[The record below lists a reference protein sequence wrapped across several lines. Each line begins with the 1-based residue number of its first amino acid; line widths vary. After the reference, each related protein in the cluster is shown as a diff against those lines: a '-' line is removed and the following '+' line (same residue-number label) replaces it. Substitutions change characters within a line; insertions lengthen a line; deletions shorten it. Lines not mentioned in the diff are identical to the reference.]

1 VVTIPAPDDLFGDVE
16 PTVVEIDLRFDYE
29 ALLDV
34 EKISIIQEQFVS
46 GLGADMRSDTTR
58 VLIIDHAC
66 DLEKHS
72 NGYQKIINARTVG
85 PVVCLLLGPP
95 AAPAESTIGPDS
107 PRLPG
112 AEPGRRG
119 GLGGTGADGREP
131 TLVKPFALRAP
142 VATLW
147 VSEPY
152 GVGWGMNQTVP
163 SFVGAA
169 HHANDGGYDTPV
181 LRALLDALRI
191 PDVFDKVID
200 VVGGMPEATASPGIL
215 AVLGRVDDDVLA
227 DAQVLA
233 VDQLLRDRP
242 NASDEA
248 PADLVTGSLALILRD
263 AGKIRADSDVLLPG
277 GYLDSTLTQCR
288 DYLADAEAKA
298 KAMRSP
304 RAVFGE
310 MGALLHALRGY
321 TVHQS
326 PQTRGMVVR
335 NNVMVVGSHVDTLR
349 DQLAG
354 EFEAIDGRRGL
365 DVQKLNRINDLGLR
379 SEPLPHTDAPAVVEA
394 LEHLVCGGLD
404 RRHSIVE
411 ISRWL
416 LGISRLLIPRGSAA
430 RIPELERVCADNVV
444 HAMREPP
451 VMSLN
456 LASLPT
462 LLAVFFCCALAGIWQ
477 PAGAPVAIAIA
488 TAAVLTSIAGAIFLA
503 TARRSLPDEGRLR
516 NIAIG
521 DFWIL
526 TVAAALGGV
535 AGVLAPVQLYPFDV
549 PTPLGIAAVTV
560 AALGLIFWWRATWLH
575 AIARWDAPSWV
586 QNAIAC
592 VDDLRVLVNDVALYE
607 WILSDSRRAAVDIA
621 GALSGA
627 LFDMK
632 IQFVAHA
639 DKVRTE
645 GTGRQLRA
653 TPGVDAEIP
662 SLLRQNSAEI
672 AGIVSDD
679 MVALVRLLLERCWA
693 DLGRDALDAPA
704 QWVSE
709 QTEMHLGRY
718 KHHLERRGV
727 HGLSPFKA
735 DNERRR
741 VLAHTVWQDTRRVST
756 VLRSSIQHPGIIQL
770 CAPEHLLFLDVDPN
784 RAGSVRFAPKGAQ
797 TQHGQGLRGVGR
809 NGDHQSVMGD
819 MIWTEWG
826 QVAGII
832 RLVRMRAGT
841 VETILENAQ

>member
-1 VVTIPAPDDLFGDVE
+1 MTILAPDDFSDDVE

-34 EKISIIQEQFVS
+34 AKVSIIQEQFVTDLGVDTRS
-46 GLGADMRSDTTR
+46 GTTR

-66 DLEKHS
+66 DLRRHS
-72 NGYQKIINARTVG
+72 DGYQKIVNARTVG
-85 PVVCLLLGPP
+85 SVVCLLLGPP
-95 AAPAESTIGPDS
+95 DAPAASTAVPGGPR
-107 PRLPG
+107 PPG
-112 AEPGRRG
+112 AEPGGRG
-119 GLGGTGADGREP
+119 GLGGLGAGGREP

-147 VSEPY
+147 VGEPH
-152 GVGWGMNQTVP
+152 GVGWGMNQTAP

-169 HHANDGGYDTPV
+169 RHADEGDHDTPA

-191 PDVFDKVID
+191 PDVFDKVVD
-200 VVGGMPEATASPGIL
+200 VVGGMPEAAASPGIL
-215 AVLGRVDDDVLA
+215 AVLGRADDDVLA

-233 VDQLLRDRP
+233 VDHLLRDQP
-242 NASDEA
+242 NASDDA
-248 PADLVTGSLALILRD
+248 PADLVTDPLTLMLRD
-263 AGKIRADSDVLLPG
+263 EGTIRADSDVLLPG
-277 GYLDSTLTQCR
+277 GYLGDTFTICR

-310 MGALLHALRGY
+310 VGVLLNALRGQRAG
-321 TVHQS
+321 QS
-326 PQTRGMVVR
+326 LQTRGMVVR
-335 NNVMVVGSHVDTLR
+335 NNVMVVGSRVDALR
-349 DQLAG
+349 DQLAD

-365 DVQKLNRINDLGLR
+365 DVQKLNRLNGLGLR

-394 LEHLVCGGLD
+394 LKDLVQGGLD

-430 RIPELERVCADNVV
+430 RIPDLERVCADNVV
-444 HAMREPP
+444 HAMQEPP
-451 VMSLN
+451 AMSLN
-456 LASLPT
+456 LASPLA
-462 LLAVFFCCALAGIWQ
+462 LLAVFLCCALAGIWQ
-477 PAGAPVAIAIA
+477 PGGVPVASA
-488 TAAVLTSIAGAIFLA
+488 TAAAAALASIAGAILLA
-503 TARRSLPDEGRLR
+503 TARRTVPDDGRLR
-516 NIAIG
+516 DIATG
-521 DFWIL
+521 DFRIL
-526 TVAAALGGV
+526 TLTAALGGA
-535 AGVLAPVQLYPFDV
+535 AGVLVPTRLYPFDI
-549 PTPLGIAAVTV
+549 PMPLGIVAFIVAV
-560 AALGLIFWWRATWLH
+560 LGLTFWWRAKWLH
-575 AIARWDAPSWV
+575 SIARWDAQIWV
-586 QNAIAC
+586 QNAITC

-607 WILSDSRRAAVDIA
+607 WILSDPRRAAVDIA

-627 LFDMK
+627 LVDMK
-632 IQFVAHA
+632 VQLVAHA
-639 DKVRTE
+639 DKVRTA
-645 GTGRQLRA
+645 GTGQRLRT
-653 TPGVDAEIP
+653 TPGVDAEVP
-662 SLLRQNSAEI
+662 SLLRHNSAEI

-679 MVALVRLLLERCWA
+679 MVALVRVLLERCWA

-709 QTEMHLGRY
+709 QTEMHLGMY

-727 HGLSPFKA
+727 HGLSPFNA

-741 VLAHTVWQDTRRVST
+741 ALADTVWGESRRVST
-756 VLRSSIQHPGIIQL
+756 MLRSSIQDPGIIQL

-797 TQHGQGLRGVGR
+797 TQHGQGLRGVG
-809 NGDHQSVMGD
+809 GDVNHQPAMGD

-841 VETILENAQ
+841 VETILEKDQ